1 MFAEALDASG
11 ALQSGGNQ
19 PEVEQEVKQA
29 KSNATKDVYG
39 RDEGVFQR
47 VDEKISECCVCV
59 SQLVFSK
66 PYQQEL
72 AIEL

>member
-66 PYQQEL
+66 PYQ
-72 AIEL
+72 